1 MNVSDAMTP
10 RSELVTVS
18 LPGSRDD
25 ALEYLQ
31 DREFSSVPVV
41 KETDGGEQYRGLVS
55 RESLIEQPDED
66 QLALLMDEVPTV
78 ERDASV
84 EELAELMATENARRI
99 PVVDGE
105 LEGII
110 TITDVIRAIATGDVD
125 AETSVEE
132 LATTDINTTYEAAP
146 LLVGMRE
153 LFYANVP
160 YAVVLDGDGDPAGM
174 LTEVDILD
182 VARVVEEEE
191 RTGNSFADQDN
202 DWMWEGIKGVGS
214 RSMTVRNVEL
224 PDETVGDLMT
234 SDLVTV
240 SKRKTAKETAQ
251 QMITHDIEQIPLVSG
266 DELIG
271 VVRDMDLLEA
281 LYE

>member
-10 RSELVTVS
+10 RSELVTVTI
-18 LPGSRDD
+18 PGSRDD

-41 KETDGGEQYRGLVS
+41 KETDDGEEYRGLVS

-66 QLALLMDEVPTV
+66 QLALLMDEVTTI
-78 ERDASV
+78 ERDASI
-84 EELAELMATENARRI
+84 EQLAELMATENARRV

-160 YAVVLDGDGDPAGM
+160 YAVVLDEGGDPAGM

-240 SKRKTAKETAQ
+240 SKRKTAKEAAQ
-251 QMITHDIEQIPLVSG
+251 QMITHDIEQIPLISG
-266 DELIG
+266 DQLVG

>member
-1 MNVSDAMTP
+1 MNVFDAMTP
-10 RSELVTVS
+10 RSELVTVE

-41 KETDGGEQYRGLVS
+41 KQTDQGEEYRGLVS

-66 QLALLMDEVPTV
+66 QLALLMEETPTIG
-78 ERDASV
+78 RDASIV
-84 EELAELMATENARRI
+84 ELAELMATEGARRV

-105 LEGII
+105 LEGIV
-110 TITDVIRAIATGDVD
+110 TITDVIRAIATGEVEADRTVEHLASTDV
-125 AETSVEE
+125 
-132 LATTDINTTYEAAP
+132 NTVYADAP
-146 LLVGMRE
+146 LMVGMRE
-153 LFYANVP
+153 LYYANVP
-160 YAVVLDGDGDPAGM
+160 YAVVLDDDGDPTGM
-174 LTEVDILD
+174 LTEVDILE

-224 PDETVGDLMT
+224 PEVPISELMT
-234 SDLVTV
+234 ADLVTV
-240 SKRKTAKETAQ
+240 SKQKTAQEAAQ
-251 QMITHDIEQIPLVSG
+251 EMITHDIEQIPMITGDQLVG
-266 DELIG
+266 I
-271 VVRDMDLLEA
+271 VCDMDLLEA

>member
-18 LPGSRDD
+18 IPGSRDD

-41 KETDGGEQYRGLVS
+41 KETDAGEQYRGLVS

-160 YAVVLDGDGDPAGM
+160 YAVVLDEEGDPAGM

>member
-10 RSELVTVS
+10 RGELVTVE

-41 KETDGGEQYRGLVS
+41 KQNADGEEYRGLVS

-66 QLALLMDEVPTV
+66 QLALLMEEVPTV
-78 ERDASV
+78 TRDAGI
-84 EELAELMATENARRI
+84 EELAELMVTEGARRV

-105 LEGII
+105 LEGIV
-110 TITDVIRAIATGDVD
+110 TITDVIRALATGDVD
-125 AETSVEE
+125 ADVEVGGI
-132 LATTDINTTYEAAP
+132 ATRDVNTTFAGAP
-146 LLVGMRE
+146 LTVALRE
-153 LFYANVP
+153 LNYANVP
-160 YAVVLDGDGDPAGM
+160 YAVALDEAGDPAGM
-174 LTEVDILD
+174 LTEVDVLN
-182 VARVVEEEE
+182 VAEIVEDEEQ
-191 RTGNSFADQDN
+191 TGNSFADQDD

-224 PDETVGDLMT
+224 PAGSVAEFMTEDLI
-234 SDLVTV
+234 TV
-240 SKRKTAKETAQ
+240 SEQKTAQEAAQ
-251 QMITHDIEQIPLVSG
+251 LMITNDIEQIPLVSG
-266 DELIG
+266 GDLVGI
-271 VVRDMDLLEA
+271 VLDMDLLEA

>member
-10 RSELVTVS
+10 RSELVTVE

-41 KETDGGEQYRGLVS
+41 KPGDDGEEYRGLIS

-78 ERDASV
+78 TRDAAI
-84 EELAELMATENARRI
+84 EELAALMVEEGARRV

-105 LEGII
+105 LEGIV

-125 AETSVEE
+125 TDAEVGA
-132 LATTDINTTYEAAP
+132 LATRDVNTTFAGAP
-146 LLVGMRE
+146 LVVAMRE
-153 LFYANVP
+153 LYYAGVP
-160 YAVVLDGDGDPAGM
+160 YAVALDEEGEPAGM
-174 LTEVDILD
+174 LTEVDVLD
-182 VARVVEEEE
+182 VAEIVEDEEQ
-191 RTGNSFADQDN
+191 TGNSFADQDD

-224 PDETVGDLMT
+224 PEGTVAEFMT
-234 SDLVTV
+234 EDLVTV
-240 SKRKTAKETAQ
+240 SEGKSAQ
-251 QMITHDIEQIPLVSG
+251 DAAQLMITDDIEQIPLVSG
-266 DELIG
+266 GDLVGI
-271 VVRDMDLLEA
+271 VRDMDLLEA

>member
-1 MNVSDAMTP
+1 MTP

-31 DREFSSVPVV
+31 DREFSSLPVV
-41 KETDGGEQYRGLVS
+41 KKSDGGEEYRGLVS

-66 QLALLMDEVPTV
+66 QLALLMEDVPTI
-78 ERDASV
+78 EHDATI
-84 EELAELMATENARRI
+84 EQLAELMASENARRI

-105 LEGII
+105 LEGIV

-125 AETSVEE
+125 AETSVEQ
-132 LATTDINTTYEAAP
+132 LATRDINTTYQDAP
-146 LLVGMRE
+146 LTVGMRE

-160 YAVVLDGDGDPAGM
+160 YAVVLDEEGDPSGM

-224 PDETVGDLMT
+224 PDDSVADLMT
-234 SDLVTV
+234 ADLVTV
-240 SKRKTAKETAQ
+240 SKSKSVKETAQ
-251 QMITHDIEQIPLVSG
+251 RMITHDIEQIPLVTG
-266 DELIG
+266 DQLVG

-281 LYE
+281 LYD

>member
-41 KETDGGEQYRGLVS
+41 KKSDAGEEYRGLVS
-55 RESLIEQPDED
+55 RESLIEEPDED
-66 QLALLMDEVPTV
+66 QLALLMEEVPTI
-78 ERDASV
+78 ECEASI
-84 EELAELMATENARRI
+84 EALAELMAAENARRI

-125 AETSVEE
+125 ADTSVEA

-146 LLVGMRE
+146 LVVGMRE

-160 YAVVLDGDGDPAGM
+160 YAVVLDEAGDPTGM

-251 QMITHDIEQIPLVSG
+251 QMITHDIEQIPLITG
-266 DELIG
+266 DQLVG

>member
-18 LPGSRDD
+18 IPGSRDD

-41 KETDGGEQYRGLVS
+41 KETDAGEEYRGLVS

-66 QLALLMDEVPTV
+66 QLAMLMEEVPTIGR
-78 ERDASV
+78 EASI

-99 PVVDGE
+99 PVVNGD

-125 AETSVEE
+125 ADTSVEE
-132 LATTDINTTYEAAP
+132 LATTDINTVYEDAP
-146 LLVGMRE
+146 LVVGMRE

-160 YAVVLDGDGDPAGM
+160 YAVVLDDAGDPAGM

-214 RSMTVRNVEL
+214 RSVTVRNVEL
-224 PDETVGDLMT
+224 PDKTVGDLMT

-240 SKRKTAKETAQ
+240 SKRKTAKEAAQ
-251 QMITHDIEQIPLVSG
+251 QMITHDIEQIPLISG
-266 DELIG
+266 DQLVG

>member
-31 DREFSSVPVV
+31 DREFSSLPVV
-41 KETDGGEQYRGLVS
+41 KESDGGEEYRGLVS

-66 QLALLMDEVPTV
+66 QLALLMEEVPTI
-78 ERDASV
+78 EHDATI
-84 EELAELMATENARRI
+84 EQLAELMATEGARRI

-105 LEGII
+105 LEGIV
-110 TITDVIRAIATGDVD
+110 TITDVIRALATGDID
-125 AETSVEE
+125 TETSVEQ
-132 LATTDINTTYEAAP
+132 LATRDINTTYQDAP
-146 LLVGMRE
+146 LAVGMRE

-160 YAVVLDGDGDPAGM
+160 YAVVLDEAGDPTGM

-224 PDETVGDLMT
+224 PDDSVADLMT
-234 SDLVTV
+234 ADLVTV
-240 SKRKTAKETAQ
+240 SKSKSVKEAAQ
-251 QMITHDIEQIPLVSG
+251 RMITHDIEQIPLVIG
-266 DELIG
+266 DQLVG

-281 LYE
+281 LYD

>member
-31 DREFSSVPVV
+31 DREFSSLPVI
-41 KETDGGEQYRGLVS
+41 KESDAGEEYRGLVS

-66 QLALLMDEVPTV
+66 QLALLMEEVPTI
-78 ERDASV
+78 EHDATI
-84 EELAELMATENARRI
+84 EQLAELMATEGARRI

-105 LEGII
+105 LEGIV
-110 TITDVIRAIATGDVD
+110 TITDVIRALATGDID
-125 AETSVEE
+125 AETSVEQ
-132 LATTDINTTYEAAP
+132 LATRDINTTYQDAP
-146 LLVGMRE
+146 LAVGMRE

-160 YAVVLDGDGDPAGM
+160 YAVVLDEAGDPTGM

-224 PDETVGDLMT
+224 PDDSVADLMT
-234 SDLVTV
+234 ADLVTV
-240 SKRKTAKETAQ
+240 SKSKSVKEAAQ
-251 QMITHDIEQIPLVSG
+251 QMITHDIEQIPLVIG
-266 DELIG
+266 DQLVG

-281 LYE
+281 LYD

>member
-31 DREFSSVPVV
+31 DREFSSLPVI
-41 KETDGGEQYRGLVS
+41 KESDAGEEYRGLVS

-66 QLALLMDEVPTV
+66 QLALLMEEVPTI
-78 ERDASV
+78 EHDATI
-84 EELAELMATENARRI
+84 EQLAELMASEGARRI
-99 PVVDGE
+99 PVVDSE
-105 LEGII
+105 LEGIV
-110 TITDVIRAIATGDVD
+110 TITDVIRALATGDID
-125 AETSVEE
+125 AETGVEQ
-132 LATTDINTTYEAAP
+132 LATRDINTTYQDAP
-146 LLVGMRE
+146 LAVGMRE

-160 YAVVLDGDGDPAGM
+160 YAVVLDEAGDPTGM

-224 PDETVGDLMT
+224 PDDSVADLMT
-234 SDLVTV
+234 ADLVTV
-240 SKRKTAKETAQ
+240 SKSKSVKETAQ
-251 QMITHDIEQIPLVSG
+251 RMITHDIEQIPLVIG
-266 DELIG
+266 DQLVG

-281 LYE
+281 LYD

>member
-1 MNVSDAMTP
+1 MTP

>member
-31 DREFSSVPVV
+31 DRKFSSVPVV
-41 KETDGGEQYRGLVS
+41 KETDDGEEYRGIVS

-66 QLALLMDEVPTV
+66 QLALLMEDVPTV
-78 ERDASV
+78 ECEASI

-125 AETSVEE
+125 ADTSVEV
-132 LATTDINTTYEAAP
+132 LATTDINTTYEDAP

-160 YAVVLDGDGDPAGM
+160 YAVVLDEDGDPSGM

-182 VARVVEEEE
+182 EARVVEEEE

-240 SKRKTAKETAQ
+240 SKRKTAQEAAQ
-251 QMITHDIEQIPLVSG
+251 QMITHDIEQIPLISG
-266 DELIG
+266 DQLVG

>member
-31 DREFSSVPVV
+31 DREFSSLPVV
-41 KETDGGEQYRGLVS
+41 KKSDGGEEYRGLVS

-66 QLALLMDEVPTV
+66 QLALLMEDVPTI
-78 ERDASV
+78 EHDATI
-84 EELAELMATENARRI
+84 EQLAELMASENARRI

-105 LEGII
+105 LEGIV

-125 AETSVEE
+125 AETSVEQ
-132 LATTDINTTYEAAP
+132 LATRDINTTYQDAP
-146 LLVGMRE
+146 LTVGMRE

-160 YAVVLDGDGDPAGM
+160 YAVVLDEEGDPSGM

-224 PDETVGDLMT
+224 PDDSVADLMT
-234 SDLVTV
+234 ADLVTV
-240 SKRKTAKETAQ
+240 SKSKSVKETAQ
-251 QMITHDIEQIPLVSG
+251 RMITHDIEQIPLVTG
-266 DELIG
+266 DQLVG

-281 LYE
+281 LYD

>member
-41 KETDGGEQYRGLVS
+41 KKSDAGEEYRGLVS
-55 RESLIEQPDED
+55 RESLIEEPDED
-66 QLALLMDEVPTV
+66 QLALLMEEVPTI
-78 ERDASV
+78 ECEASI
-84 EELAELMATENARRI
+84 EALAELMATENARRI

-125 AETSVEE
+125 ADTSVEA

-146 LLVGMRE
+146 LVVGMRE

-160 YAVVLDGDGDPAGM
+160 YAVVLDEAGDPTGM

-251 QMITHDIEQIPLVSG
+251 QMITHDIEQIPLITG
-266 DELIG
+266 DQLVG

>member
-251 QMITHDIEQIPLVSG
+251 QMITHDIEQIPLISG

>member
-41 KETDGGEQYRGLVS
+41 KKSDAGEEYRGLVS
-55 RESLIEQPDED
+55 RESLIEEPDED
-66 QLALLMDEVPTV
+66 QLALLMEEVPTI
-78 ERDASV
+78 ECEASI
-84 EELAELMATENARRI
+84 EALAELMATENARRI

-125 AETSVEE
+125 ADTSVEA

-146 LLVGMRE
+146 LVVGMRE

-160 YAVVLDGDGDPAGM
+160 YAVVLDEAGDPTGM

-224 PDETVGDLMT
+224 PDGIVGDLMT
-234 SDLVTV
+234 EDLVTV
-240 SKRKTAKETAQ
+240 SKRKTAKEAAQ
-251 QMITHDIEQIPLVSG
+251 QMITHDIEQIPLITG
-266 DELIG
+266 DQLVG

>member
-41 KETDGGEQYRGLVS
+41 KKSDAGEEYRGLVS
-55 RESLIEQPDED
+55 RESLIEEPDED
-66 QLALLMDEVPTV
+66 QLALLMEEVPTI
-78 ERDASV
+78 ECEASI
-84 EELAELMATENARRI
+84 EALAELMATENARRI

-125 AETSVEE
+125 ADTSVEA

-146 LLVGMRE
+146 LVVGMRE

-160 YAVVLDGDGDPAGM
+160 YAVVLDEEGDPAGM

-251 QMITHDIEQIPLVSG
+251 QMITHDIEQIPLISG